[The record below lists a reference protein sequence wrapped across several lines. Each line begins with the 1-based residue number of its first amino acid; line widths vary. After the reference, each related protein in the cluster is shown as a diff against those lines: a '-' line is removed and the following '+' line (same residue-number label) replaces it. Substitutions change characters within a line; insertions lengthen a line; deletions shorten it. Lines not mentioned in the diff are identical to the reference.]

1 MVQPTR
7 SNTSTTTRMVWHSL
21 HYDNDLYAADRKKNK
36 MQKKNKIIR
45 RWKERDR
52 GGRNRKREIGT
63 WLGECSLS
71 ESSNN
76 LGFNNNSR
84 QKLD

>member
-1 MVQPTR
+1 MIMIYMQR
-7 SNTSTTTRMVWHSL
+7 IE
-21 HYDNDLYAADRKKNK
+21 RKTKC
-36 MQKKNKIIR
+36 KKNKIIR
-45 RWKERDR
+45 RWKERER